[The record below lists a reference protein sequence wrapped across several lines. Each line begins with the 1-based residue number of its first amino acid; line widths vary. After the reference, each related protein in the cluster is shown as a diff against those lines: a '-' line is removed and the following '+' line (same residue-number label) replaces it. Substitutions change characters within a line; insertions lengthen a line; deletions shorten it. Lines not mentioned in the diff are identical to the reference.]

1 MKTLPSNN
9 LTKWLC
15 QVQQI
20 TWWSGLMYLHFC
32 LLQIKNKKLL
42 WFSFYPFEC
51 PHSVHYLT
59 MVVLLPNLLSSIS
72 TSFPGLPI
80 LSLSCLRMQKY
91 ASMAKF
97 YYGMITTDLNFSGY
111 ELAPYIINQVMLI
124 LQPAP
129 IANWQPKTTIF
140 LYQEF
145 SYCKASCFTAV
156 FSVEYL
162 QQVSLFQLYKS
173 HIYHVH

>member
-9 LTKWLC
+9 LTNWLC

-32 LLQIKNKKLL
+32 LLQIKTKNFFDSLSIPSNTHTPSTIL
-42 WFSFYPFEC
+42 PWWYFCQIYCRQFQRAFR
-51 PHSVHYLT
+51 
-59 MVVLLPNLLSSIS
+59 VLRFL
-72 TSFPGLPI
+72 
-80 LSLSCLRMQKY
+80 LSCLGMQKY

-111 ELAPYIINQVMLI
+111 ELAPYFINQVMSI

-129 IANWQPKTTIF
+129 IAKWQPKTTIF